1 MPPETIDSRDRLE
14 SRVSELEK
22 LPDRL
27 TAIESQIVQLRSEMR
42 DEFSAVREEIR
53 AGDTVLAAKIDETRR
68 EMHEL
73 NDETRRHMLVLHE
86 EVIGRLAIIQE
97 GQPPRRRR
105 KET

>member
-1 MPPETIDSRDRLE
+1 
-14 SRVSELEK
+14 VSELEK

-27 TAIESQIVQLRSEMR
+27 TALESQIVQLRSEMR
-42 DEFSAVREEIR
+42 NEFSAVREEIR
-53 AGDTVLAAKIDETRR
+53 AGDTVLTAKIDETRR

-97 GQPPRRRR
+97 GQPRRRRR